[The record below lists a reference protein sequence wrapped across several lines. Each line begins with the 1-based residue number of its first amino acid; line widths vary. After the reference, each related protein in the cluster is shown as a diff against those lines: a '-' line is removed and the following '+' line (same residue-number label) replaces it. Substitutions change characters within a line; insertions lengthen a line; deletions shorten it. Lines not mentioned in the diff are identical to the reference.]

1 MQGFGP
7 AFALLLL
14 FPHPHPS
21 TFPESTSIHIPREF
35 FLNKK
40 KYCGLY
46 DPGRNKN
53 MLRQTVSFEHGSL
66 GATFDDYC
74 NHYDIY
80 QNLQK

>member
-14 FPHPHPS
+14 FPHPHPF
-21 TFPESTSIHIPREF
+21 TFPENF
-35 FLNKK
+35 FLTK

-53 MLRQTVSFEHGSL
+53 MLRQTVSFEPGSL
-66 GATFDDYC
+66 GAPSDNNY
-74 NHYDIY
+74 NYYDFY